1 MAYALEGIKV
11 LDLAQHVAGP
21 TTSMYL
27 ADQGADV
34 IKVEAWPK
42 GDSSRGSSTTAFL
55 KENGRGFM
63 VINRNK
69 RSIVLDIRKPQG
81 NEVLRRLVKDAD
93 VVVLNFRLAAAKR
106 LGVDYE
112 TLSALNPR
120 LVYATLSAFG
130 TKGPNADKGG
140 YDRILQGM
148 AGVMYRRMPNGTPI
162 TAGLY
167 AADSSTPMM
176 LAYGIMLAL
185 WVREKTGLGQK
196 VEGSLLQTWIA
207 LQATDLVRAEED
219 PEQPEERTT
228 DVGFGVYQC
237 ADSQWINIAP
247 NNDRQ
252 FTNACKAL
260 GLDYV
265 LEDPRFDD
273 PAQRTLLREEI
284 DPEVAKVIRAGSSQD
299 WLARFNDADVPCGP
313 ILTKSQVFDDP
324 QIVAND
330 MLTTVQ
336 HPKAGRTRMV
346 TVPLKLSATPG
357 AIRKPSPLLGEHTDE
372 ILKGVGYS
380 SEEIDQLR
388 AQEVL

>member
-1 MAYALEGIKV
+1 MAYALEGIRV

-42 GDSSRGSSTTAFL
+42 GDSSRGSNTTAFL

-81 NEVLRRLVKDAD
+81 NDVLRRLLKDAD
-93 VVVLNFRLAAAKR
+93 VIVLNFRRAAAKR

-237 ADSQWINIAP
+237 GDGQWINIAP

-265 LEDPRFDD
+265 LEDPRFDV

-372 ILKGVGYS
+372 ILKEVGYS
-380 SEEIDQLR
+380 SEEIGQLK